1 MTEDYIFRL
10 QDERDAVADKLME
23 LRAILDHQELTV
35 YERYLILARRDTLGD
50 YLHLL
55 DKSIDLAISK
65 TQVHE
70 IDGKG

>member
-1 MTEDYIFRL
+1 MEDYIFRL

-23 LRAILDHQELTV
+23 LRAVLDHQELMV

-65 TQVHE
+65 TQAHE
-70 IDGKG
+70 SDEKG

>member
-1 MTEDYIFRL
+1 MEDYIDRL
-10 QDERDAVADKLME
+10 QAERDGVANRLVE
-23 LRAILDHQELTV
+23 LRAVLDHQELTV

-65 TQVHE
+65 TQAHE
-70 IDGKG
+70 IDEKG